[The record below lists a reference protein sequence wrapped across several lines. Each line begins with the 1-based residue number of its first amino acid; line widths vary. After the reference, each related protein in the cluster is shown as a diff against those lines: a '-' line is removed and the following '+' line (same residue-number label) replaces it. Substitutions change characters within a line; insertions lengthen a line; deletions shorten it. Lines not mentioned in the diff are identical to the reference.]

1 MPVSPPA
8 PARVAPTAKI
18 PDDAPIAPPTRPGP
32 MSGQHPNVSYA
43 PPAMPTP
50 PPGSLQQASIP
61 QTSQRRPQL
70 YDGPAPQPRAL
81 SRAPI
86 DSGSSFAAPMH
97 TPLGLIA
104 VVLLVD
110 LALAG
115 TGAFLLAKG
124 LSKPE
129 TAATKGAPPPAAA
142 PPQKSEAAPAPAAP
156 ADPPTT
162 PTLPAAPPAAP
173 QEATAPPAPPEPATP
188 APAKPATGPASAR
201 RPAAPATPPS
211 KSVSTETEIATKVMG
226 SRTAFGHCREQA
238 GEVHGNIDIAF
249 RVLGDGGVGNV
260 SIVEDTTGSPTLA
273 ACLRD
278 TIATWKV
285 TPHNGAPLSFVR
297 PFTYP

>member
-1 MPVSPPA
+1 MPVSPPG
-8 PARVAPTAKI
+8 PTSRVAPTAKI

-32 MSGQHPNVSYA
+32 LSGQHPNVSYA

-50 PPGSLQQASIP
+50 PPGSLQHAAIP
-61 QTSQRRPQL
+61 QTSQRRPQQHS
-70 YDGPAPQPRAL
+70 GPGPQARAV

-86 DSGSSFAAPMH
+86 DSGSSFAAPVH

-104 VVLLVD
+104 IVLLVD

-124 LSKPE
+124 LSKP
-129 TAATKGAPPPAAA
+129 AKAAA
-142 PPQKSEAAPAPAAP
+142 KDAPAPQKSEAAPSPAAP
-156 ADPPTT
+156 APA
-162 PTLPAAPPAAP
+162 PTLQPAAP
-173 QEATAPPAPPEPATP
+173 QEAAVVTPPANEEPAKP
-188 APAKPATGPASAR
+188 APAKPEPAPASAR
-201 RPAAPATPPS
+201 RPTAPATPPA
-211 KSVSTETEIATKVMG
+211 KTVSTEAEIATKVMG